1 MHRKLAICSKL
12 ITPLRGSLLIMTALV
27 FAPACDDKKGDAKK
41 DEKKEEAKKDEKKEE
56 AKKEGGEEKA
66 EGGW

>member
-1 MHRKLAICSKL
+1 MHRKLAICSML
-12 ITPLRGSLLIMTALV
+12 MTALA

-41 DEKKEEAKKDEKKEE
+41 DEKKEEAKKDEAKEE
-56 AKKEGGEEKA
+56 KGKEPAKEGEEKA

>member
-1 MHRKLAICSKL
+1 MHRKLAICSTL
-12 ITPLRGSLLIMTALV
+12 ISALA

-56 AKKEGGEEKA
+56 AKKEEGGEEKA